1 MSDSH
6 FVVDTATGI
15 VYYFGHK
22 VSLSPMEKLL
32 LTTLLSH
39 QDVILSR
46 EQLLELIWRD
56 RPDVT
61 TSAVAKTL
69 SRLRQK
75 LMTRKRPDPIVLFSG
90 QGYALAQFGSGA
102 RGASPAK
109 WRAGASCSHVRRSR
123 SVANRPCPPPG
134 HEA

>member
-1 MSDSH
+1 MSGSH
-6 FVVDTATGI
+6 FEINATTGA

-32 LTTLLSH
+32 LNALLSH

-46 EQLLELIWRD
+46 EQLLGLIWRD
-56 RPDVT
+56 RPMAT

-75 LMTRKRPDPIVLFSG
+75 LMTRKRPDPIALFSG
-90 QGYALAQFGSGA
+90 QGYALAQFSVGA

-109 WRAGASCSHVRRSR
+109 WRAKASCSRPPRSC
-123 SVANRPCPPPG
+123 SDA
-134 HEA
+134 

>member
-90 QGYALAQFGSGA
+90 QGYALVRLGSA
-102 RGASPAK
+102 VRGASPAN
-109 WRAGASCSHVRRSR
+109 WRGKAPSARGARVRS
-123 SVANRPCPPPG
+123 ARPT
-134 HEA
+134 